1 LYSIESDIPKNEL
14 MTIPVIA
21 SVIIVFIKKIKNNFL
36 LMVND
41 NNFIISIIK
50 NRLAAE
56 HKH

>member
-1 LYSIESDIPKNEL
+1 